1 MGDKHENFRVIK
13 TEEELKVFN
22 DPYRM
27 KIIKTF
33 QKSEDPLT
41 VKACAD
47 IMGEVPAK
55 IHYHVKKLIDIEILE
70 LDHVEVINGINAKYY
85 KLPKRSFTISLEDS
99 EDDNSLSHLSHVHTI
114 ISNMIDEFKDS
125 FMKSTAKAAE
135 EKLKEAY
142 DAGFIVSNSVEL
154 TKEEFKEVSEYITEI
169 KEKYKHTKDDGT
181 EKVTYTLFAG
191 LSKEIK

>member
-1 MGDKHENFRVIK
+1 MGDKHKDFRVIK

-27 KIIKTF
+27 KIIRTF
-33 QKSEDPLT
+33 QQSEDPLT

-85 KLPKRSFTISLEDS
+85 KLPKRSFTISLEES
-99 EDDNSLSHLSHVHTI
+99 ENDNSLSHLSHVHTI
-114 ISNMIDEFKDS
+114 IKNMIDEFKDS
-125 FMKSTAKAAE
+125 FMKSSARAAE
-135 EKLKEAY
+135 QKLKEAHET
-142 DAGFIVSNSVEL
+142 GFIVSNSVEL
-154 TKEEFKEVSEYITEI
+154 TKEEFKEVSAYLAEL
-169 KEKYKHTKDDGT
+169 KDKYKHTKDDGM
-181 EKVTYTLFAG
+181 EKTTYTFIAG